1 MGEIYVIFL
10 PKNLAKVGSS
20 RKSKDIL
27 YKTYTLMEMIFTCS
41 LREID
46 TYL

>member
-1 MGEIYVIFL
+1 MLYVFQ
-10 PKNLAKVGSS
+10 KNLAKVESS

-27 YKTYTLMEMIFTCS
+27 YKSYTLMEIIFMGS
-41 LREID
+41 LREMD